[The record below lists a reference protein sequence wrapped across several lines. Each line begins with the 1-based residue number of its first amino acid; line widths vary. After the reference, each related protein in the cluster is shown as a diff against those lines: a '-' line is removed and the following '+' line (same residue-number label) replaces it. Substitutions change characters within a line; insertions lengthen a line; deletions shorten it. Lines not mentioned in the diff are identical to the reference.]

1 MGSGLNPTMPLGLKF
16 VISLHVISL
25 FLLHVVG
32 EIIIP
37 QMPEQAHNQISGS
50 SRLWEYRIF
59 PEESYEYPRL
69 LGLG

>member
-1 MGSGLNPTMPLGLKF
+1 
-16 VISLHVISL
+16 
-25 FLLHVVG
+25 LHVVW
-32 EIIIP
+32 EINIP